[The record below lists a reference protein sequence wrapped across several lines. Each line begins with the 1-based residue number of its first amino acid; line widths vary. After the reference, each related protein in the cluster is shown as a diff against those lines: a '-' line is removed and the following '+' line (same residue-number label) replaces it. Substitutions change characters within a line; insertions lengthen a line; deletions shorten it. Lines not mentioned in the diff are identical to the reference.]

1 MIYIPSA
8 MKFGTQSRSTSF
20 ILNMIFEN
28 CGSWPEIKDFGRFGL
43 KIAICSNFYEM
54 WHLVQI
60 EYADYEYGTWN
71 WWSWPTLL
79 DLGKFGPNTE
89 ICTKFGTHNK
99 SDILIMDIVLA
110 SV

>member
-1 MIYIPSA
+1 
-8 MKFGTQSRSTSF
+8 
-20 ILNMIFEN
+20 
-28 CGSWPEIKDFGRFGL
+28 
-43 KIAICSNFYEM
+43 M